1 MRMMGGKHQ
10 KKYLNVPCTNNEK
23 LFELSL
29 VALASAMKSFTCT
42 LTGFHLFS
50 SSLAH
55 VLLHRYA
62 ADNLDYQSK
71 FGVFLLGQVNFCPI
85 FHGIAKLRMCFR
97 CFSTCAM
104 KARKCHIATA
114 LGVLAL

>member
-1 MRMMGGKHQ
+1 MRMTGGKHQ

-23 LFELSL
+23 SFDLSL

-71 FGVFLLGQVNFCPI
+71 FDVFLLGQVNFCPI

-97 CFSTCAM
+97 CFSKCAM